1 MSGMTRQL
9 TITHPPIFTVA
20 LSCMLS
26 GPPAF
31 AQQVDDQL
39 TFDQK
44 SLLELVAAM
53 PAIEVARAADLDTGS
68 IAVDR
73 SPGLRMFDRKSAP
86 LAAALYAL
94 MLIDTQSTFASAQWC
109 PRCVET
115 NPYAAPFIRAGR
127 PAAFGAGVAFDT
139 GVMYLAH
146 RMRQSWN
153 PAIRKIWFVLPV
165 GLAVGHAM
173 AIHHNYRGIAG
184 K

>member
-1 MSGMTRQL
+1 MTRQL
-9 TITHPPIFTVA
+9 TITRPLIFTVA

-26 GPPAF
+26 GPPVF
-31 AQQVDDQL
+31 AQQVGDEL
-39 TFDQK
+39 TFDER
-44 SLLELVAAM
+44 SLLEFVAAM
-53 PAIEVARAADLDTGS
+53 PAIEIARTSDLDTAS

-73 SPGLRMFDRKSAP
+73 SPGPRMFDRKSTP

-94 MLIDTQSTFASAQWC
+94 MVIDTKSTFDSAQWC
-109 PRCVET
+109 PRCVES
-115 NPYAAPFIRAGR
+115 NPYAAPFINAGR
-127 PAAFGAGVAFDT
+127 PAAFGAGIAFDT

-153 PAIRKIWFVLPV
+153 PAIRKIWFILPA